1 MSSLSNSPFLSSK
14 SFLNT
19 IKYLK
24 ISFFILLVL
33 GSIFK
38 SLFLLGIL
46 KDNFVLKDLLL
57 IAGIAGLAIIYIIS
71 SLNKKG
77 VLIIAFNYLIAL
89 FLIGSLFFFSGY
101 PGGKTMLYLSMGMI
115 PLLILAISF
124 GKKSENE
131 FEINNLSTFE
141 HPGVALENKENAQ
154 ILFQTINELTENQ
167 KTAFILSKL
176 DGLNNPEIAEI
187 MNVSISSVESFIF
200 RAKAS
205 LKEKLSTKFEN
216 YRKK

>member
-1 MSSLSNSPFLSSK
+1 MSSLINSPFFASK

-24 ISFFILLVL
+24 IAFFILLVL

-38 SLFLLGIL
+38 SLFLLGIVKENFVY
-46 KDNFVLKDLLL
+46 KDNFENIVFRDLLI
-57 IAGIAGLAIIYIIS
+57 IAGNAGLAIIYIIS

-131 FEINNLSTFE
+131 NGITVDELLWL
-141 HPGVALENKENAQ
+141 VA
-154 ILFQTINELTENQ
+154 ILFVLI
-167 KTAFILSKL
+167 F
-176 DGLNNPEIAEI
+176 GLIARI
-187 MNVSISSVESFIF
+187 IYLG
-200 RAKAS
+200 S
-205 LKEKLSTKFEN
+205 LIPATH
-216 YRKK
+216 

>member
-1 MSSLSNSPFLSSK
+1 MSSLINSPFLSSK

-24 ISFFILLVL
+24 IAFFILLVL

-38 SLFLLGIL
+38 SLFLIGII

-131 FEINNLSTFE
+131 NGITVDELLWL
-141 HPGVALENKENAQ
+141 VA
-154 ILFQTINELTENQ
+154 ILFVLI
-167 KTAFILSKL
+167 F
-176 DGLNNPEIAEI
+176 GLLARII
-187 MNVSISSVESFIF
+187 YLG
-200 RAKAS
+200 S
-205 LKEKLSTKFEN
+205 LIPATH
-216 YRKK
+216 